1 MNLSITD
8 LPSRSLACQVPYLE
22 VSVVSDVQQAMEAVL
37 SGMLLFLAEEDQEA
51 WQIDARS
58 YPVRS
63 MQEPEDDRVLRGS
76 RDAFVETLVFNT
88 VLIRCRVRDPQ
99 LVFEL
104 LHVGS
109 RSRTDMVLCHLQD
122 KVSQPLLNKVRQ
134 RLGSIEVDGLN
145 LSQESL
151 AECLLPQVRFTERP
165 DSASVLE
172 GSLIVLTDNTPS
184 VMILPTHFF
193 DFFQEANDYCFPSLI
208 GTYLKWIRILI
219 FILTL
224 FFTPCWLLALYPD
237 RSDSRTP
244 RSGAAADH

>member
-8 LPSRSLACQVPYLE
+8 PPSRSLACQVPYLE
-22 VSVVSDVQQAMEAVL
+22 VSVVSDDGSGAERHASVSGGGGSGSLADRCLQL
-37 SGMLLFLAEEDQEA
+37 SGPVHAGA
-51 WQIDARS
+51 GRRS
-58 YPVRS
+58 
-63 MQEPEDDRVLRGS
+63 VLRGS
-76 RDAFVETLVFNT
+76 CDAFVETLVFNT

-134 RLGSIEVDGLN
+134 RLGSIEVEGLN

-172 GSLIVLTDNTPS
+172 NSLIILTDNTPS

-193 DFFQEANDYCFPSLI
+193 DFFQEANDYCFPPLI

>member
-1 MNLSITD
+1 MNLSITAP
-8 LPSRSLACQVPYLE
+8 PSRSLAYQVPYLE
-22 VSVVSDVQQAMEAVL
+22 ISVVSDVQQAMEAVL
-37 SGMLLFLAEEDQEA
+37 SDMLLFLAEEDQEA
-51 WQIDARS
+51 WLIDACS

-99 LVFEL
+99 VVFEL

-134 RLGSIEVDGLN
+134 RLDSIEIEGLS

-151 AECLLPQVRFTERP
+151 AECLLPRQWLNPLPRVRFTERP

-172 GSLIVLTDNTPS
+172 GSLIILTDNTPS

-193 DFFQEANDYCFPSLI
+193 
-208 GTYLKWIRILI
+208 
-219 FILTL
+219 
-224 FFTPCWLLALYPD
+224 
-237 RSDSRTP
+237 
-244 RSGAAADH
+244 